1 MFTRATCGLMR
12 GADAVSITVLCPV
25 GAFFVKITRLTC
37 IAPLGPGVKVGP
49 GEKTQLA
56 PAVIAGPLH
65 DKVIVGLQFPSAE
78 TIIAAGAVRL
88 PCSTLIGLGTDGLT
102 LISISTTRIVAAIVW
117 FSPLPSEA

>member
-12 GADAVSITVLCPV
+12 GADAVSVTVLCPV

-37 IAPLGPGVKVGP
+37 IAPFGPGVKVGP

-56 PAVIAGPLH
+56 PAVITGPLH

-78 TIIAAGAVRL
+78 TIIAAGAVGL
-88 PCSTLIGLGTDGLT
+88 PCATLIGSALGAL
-102 LISISTTRIVAAIVW
+102 SAISTTR
-117 FSPLPSEA
+117 